1 MHDFF
6 PPNGQQIIVAYTMYD
21 GFNQED
27 SVIVNKGA
35 IDQGL
40 FNAVYYTYEE
50 ATIKYNEF
58 VDPISGTQPP
68 N

>member
-1 MHDFF
+1 
-6 PPNGQQIIVAYTMYD
+6 MYD